1 MSNEENNTEEVV
13 ESKPF
18 SVLGYI
24 EDNSKNLMYA
34 GIALLVVAAG
44 FWYYTSVYTPKR
56 NAAAN
61 DELFRAEKF
70 FEKDSL
76 DMALNG
82 DGGEVLGLQD
92 VAEEFGNTPAGERA
106 AYLAASA
113 LLNKGSYDEALEYLQ
128 QGFF

>member
-1 MSNEENNTEEVV
+1 MNKNHIITPIIAEIFKAMSNEENNTEEVV

-61 DELFRAEKF
+61 DELFRAEK
-70 FEKDSL
+70 
-76 DMALNG
+76 
-82 DGGEVLGLQD
+82 VL
-92 VAEEFGNTPAGERA
+92 RA
-106 AYLAASA
+106 RLT
-113 LLNKGSYDEALEYLQ
+113 
-128 QGFF
+128 